1 MSTASKPPPLP
12 TRTPSTLSISELIPV
27 ETALTN
33 LNNAATE
40 LAKTGDH
47 LTFSTVL
54 DLHTTKAY
62 NRYTFED
69 QNKYLQGLEVLFGQN
84 SELASDIAWDTIPLL
99 LKFAARQVD
108 REGEDAEEQ
117 KAVVIRANL
126 LLEFCASNGN
136 SKEVFLVITGR
147 IMNLDFRGTEEDFD
161 LEDDEDDD
169 EDEQDPDTAPKQRF
183 SPTAL
188 ATAKILLRLLTLV
201 QKRLTMRI
209 PSRFLVSSL
218 MSLLSMTTKASRS
231 LPTTP
236 LCDIMDQIIEFVA
249 SVAPDPKSSEPDT
262 PIQVK
267 LIQAF
272 ITHGLE
278 AFLTLPRDN
287 ATMIGW
293 ARAWDNKA
301 RPEKVVPKYTTKDGH
316 AHPGIPTLT
325 DSAQDNLAVGEVL
338 VALLSL
344 SDTVEMDIESL
355 LQTCLNAKIEEE
367 ENEIQL
373 LEEPGSP
380 GAPKSAEEIPLSY
393 VGSLLLFAAKLNRKV
408 LKEEDLDSLKIKIFP
423 EHATLTS
430 KYLPDGAE
438 AAIIDAI
445 VFIGSWII
453 RHKNKSGDVAELG
466 DTPSK
471 DDDFF
476 LYLQKYS
483 VISATSSEPDLRAL
497 TFLHATTI
505 LHLND
510 REDLRLAFIK
520 DTLEHCPFEALKA
533 AIIGYLKDEIIAAQK
548 EKSAGANKESIFLS
562 PLILDSLL
570 LNLFPDYEDEFL
582 KRSVRDGWVRFNEAY
597 STISATANLYY
608 LLWANDELR
617 NYLSVARPDWVAEIQ
632 RRWVDVVKKA
642 VALFKATNTGDAG
655 DADLKK
661 EIQDSSIDLEMLSY
675 LLDRLDEIR
684 QAKS

>member
-1 MSTASKPPPLP
+1 MK
-12 TRTPSTLSISELIPV
+12 
-27 ETALTN
+27 
-33 LNNAATE
+33 
-40 LAKTGDH
+40 
-47 LTFSTVL
+47 
-54 DLHTTKAY
+54 
-62 NRYTFED
+62 
-69 QNKYLQGLEVLFGQN
+69 
-84 SELASDIAWDTIPLL
+84 
-99 LKFAARQVD
+99 
-108 REGEDAEEQ
+108 
-117 KAVVIRANL
+117 
-126 LLEFCASNGN
+126 
-136 SKEVFLVITGR
+136 
-147 IMNLDFRGTEEDFD
+147 
-161 LEDDEDDD
+161 
-169 EDEQDPDTAPKQRF
+169 
-183 SPTAL
+183 
-188 ATAKILLRLLTLV
+188 
-201 QKRLTMRI
+201 I

-249 SVAPDPKSSEPDT
+249 SVTPDPKSSDADIPL
-262 PIQVK
+262 QVK

-287 ATMIGW
+287 ATTIGW
-293 ARAWDNKA
+293 ALAWDKKV

-316 AHPGIPTLT
+316 THPGAPTLT
-325 DSAQDNLAVGEVL
+325 DSTQDKLAVGEVL

-344 SDTVEMDIESL
+344 SDAVDMDIENL
-355 LQTCLNAKIEEE
+355 LQTILHAKIEDESE
-367 ENEIQL
+367 VQI

-380 GAPKSAEEIPLSY
+380 GAPSSPEEIPLSY

-408 LKEEDLDSLKIKIFP
+408 LKGEDLDALKIKIFP

-430 KYLPDGAE
+430 KFLPDGAE
-438 AAIIDAI
+438 AAIIDAM

-453 RHKNKSGDVAELG
+453 RHKNKAGDVAELG
-466 DTPSK
+466 EIPSK

-483 VISATSSEPDLRAL
+483 AISATSSEPDLRAL

-533 AIIGYLKDEIIAAQK
+533 AIIGFLKDEIIGAQK
-548 EKSAGANKESIFLS
+548 EKSAGTDQDSIFLS

-582 KRSVRDGWVRFNEAY
+582 KKPVRDGWVRFNETY

-617 NYLSVARPDWVAEIQ
+617 NYLSVTRPDWVAEIQ

-642 VALFKATNTGDAG
+642 VTSFKTTITGGAA

-661 EIQDSSIDLEMLSY
+661 EIQESSVDLEMLSY

-684 QAKS
+684 QIKSS